1 MSFQLDSDVA
11 IPSQR
16 NRYPF
21 GDMTSGQSFAIE
33 GEERARAV
41 RNASYQHAKKANA
54 TRLAKIDA
62 AVKEATD
69 LGASA
74 EEIAQVRAE
83 ATASVGPEVSFTLRQ
98 VRVDD
103 TGVQA
108 KDEAGNP
115 LTDKD
120 GNPVNVLVKHY
131 RLWRE

>member
-1 MSFQLDSDVA
+1 MFQLDSDVA

-21 GDMTSGQSFAIE
+21 GDMVSGQSFAIE
-33 GEERARAV
+33 GEEKARAV

-54 TRLAKIDA
+54 ARQAKIDA

-69 LGASA
+69 LGATF
-74 EEIAQVRAE
+74 EEISQVKAE
-83 ATASVGPEVSFTLRQ
+83 ATAAAGPEVSFTLRQ
-98 VRVDD
+98 VKVVD

-108 KDEAGNP
+108 TGEDGKP
-115 LTDKD
+115 LVNKD
-120 GNPVNVLVKHY
+120 GQPVNVLVKHY